1 MTSLSAVMR
10 IHTVVLLLG
19 ALVLVGCSHSEPEQ
33 EEGARPSASKAGK
46 AETATGSHRGVEGA
60 ELAVVDGELERTAWV
75 MQDQI
80 HGLPG
85 NGAPVKLG
93 GVVNAPFVAT
103 LSPVA
108 GPHPANNRLLAYNSF
123 LEERPVLRVHDA
135 ARDKDSVVDE
145 GTYSLAWRRD
155 GALAYF
161 KGLEPRV
168 EDPAQYLGHVVVR
181 ASVESEPVRWMAK
194 LGRYAGSAWAGE
206 RLIVHELGQG

>member
-1 MTSLSAVMR
+1 MASLSHVMR
-10 IHTVVLLLG
+10 IHAATLLLG
-19 ALVLVGCSHSEPEQ
+19 ALVLAGCSHSEPER
-33 EEGARPSASKAGK
+33 EEGARPSASRAGT
-46 AETATGSHRGVEGA
+46 AETAAGSREGAESA
-60 ELAVVDGELERTAWV
+60 ELAVVDGELERTTWV
-75 MQDQI
+75 MQDQVY
-80 HGLPG
+80 GLPG
-85 NGAPVKLG
+85 NGAPEKLG
-93 GVVNAPFVAT
+93 GVVNAPLAAT
-103 LSPVA
+103 FSPAAV
-108 GPHPANNRLLAYNSF
+108 PHPANNRLLAYNSF

-168 EDPAQYLGHVVVR
+168 EDPAQYLGHAVVR
-181 ASVESEPVRWMAK
+181 ASVESEPVRWMAE